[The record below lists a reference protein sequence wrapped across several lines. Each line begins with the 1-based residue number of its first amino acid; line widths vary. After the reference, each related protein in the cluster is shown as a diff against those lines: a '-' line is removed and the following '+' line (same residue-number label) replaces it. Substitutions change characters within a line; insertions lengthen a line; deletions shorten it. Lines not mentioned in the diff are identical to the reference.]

1 MYAIAQQVTIIK
13 NCKTATEL
21 VTARQELESLF
32 SFSDLTFAMFKI
44 KLQQFFLS
52 DKI

>member
-1 MYAIAQQVTIIK
+1 MYGIAQQVAIIK
-13 NCKTATEL
+13 NCKTATDL
-21 VTARQELESLF
+21 VTARQELEYIF

-44 KLQQFFLS
+44 KLQQLFLS